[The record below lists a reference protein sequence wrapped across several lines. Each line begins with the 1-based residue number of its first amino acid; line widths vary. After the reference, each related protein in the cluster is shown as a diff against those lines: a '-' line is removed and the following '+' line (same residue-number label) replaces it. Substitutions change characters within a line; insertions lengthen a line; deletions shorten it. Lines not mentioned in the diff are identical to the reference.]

1 MNKRWGAGVLL
12 GATLAAAGC
21 GSAPVYA
28 HGVAASVPAASPR
41 PYGTADTAFGLDL
54 MGAWC
59 RPSPQFN
66 RVFSPSSL
74 ASGLGMA
81 YLGAGGSTAKTMA
94 AVLHLPAAEGRAL
107 ESGLHARLAALHD
120 LNGPG
125 VTVLDSD
132 QVWTDPSLQTL
143 PSYLNS
149 VATAYGASVAKVP
162 LLKNSPAAAR
172 QINSA
177 IAAATRGKI
186 PQLFAGNTLGAAPLL
201 GWVLTD
207 VLYLDAAWA
216 TPFQASQTVTGAF
229 TTANGQRVGVR
240 YLRGGQFRTVR
251 TDGWTAVSLP
261 YRGGRLAMTALLPP
275 AGAKGCA
282 LPTAAA
288 LTGMT
293 GRLGDDA
300 ASAASGV
307 SERSVEL
314 PKVNLSLQ
322 DASMVGLL
330 TEVGLGPAFGQSA
343 NFTALSPQAGNVAL
357 VTHAATLQVG
367 EKGTVGS
374 AATAV
379 GLAPTAVELP
389 GARVDFDRPYLL
401 LVTGTATGEP
411 LFMAW
416 VANPDAN

>member
-1 MNKRWGAGVLL
+1 MTNKRWGAGVLL

-28 HGVAASVPAASPR
+28 HGVTASVPAASPR

-81 YLGAGGSTAKTMA
+81 YLGARGSTAKTMA

-107 ESGLHARLAALHD
+107 ESGLHARSAALHD

-172 QINSA
+172 QINAA

-207 VLYLDAAWA
+207 VLYLNAAWA

-229 TTANGQRVGVR
+229 TTANGQQVGVR
-240 YLRGGQFRTVR
+240 YLRGGPFRTVR

-261 YRGGRLAMTALLPP
+261 YRDGRAGHDRPAAASRSQGLRAADSGGPNRDDRPTRGRRGQRSQRGQRGQREVGRTAEGQSQP
-275 AGAKGCA
+275 AGRQH
-282 LPTAAA
+282 
-288 LTGMT
+288 
-293 GRLGDDA
+293 GR
-300 ASAASGV
+300 
-307 SERSVEL
+307 
-314 PKVNLSLQ
+314 
-322 DASMVGLL
+322 
-330 TEVGLGPAFGQSA
+330 PA
-343 NFTALSPQAGNVAL
+343 
-357 VTHAATLQVG
+357 
-367 EKGTVGS
+367 
-374 AATAV
+374 
-379 GLAPTAVELP
+379 
-389 GARVDFDRPYLL
+389 D
-401 LVTGTATGEP
+401 
-411 LFMAW
+411 
-416 VANPDAN
+416 